1 MARLDI
7 ERQIELEP
15 KRIDYAKNKL
25 KELGF
30 GLIHENSRM
39 IKFIYKDAVITFYPY
54 SGWHTGK
61 TIKDGR
67 GIDNL
72 LKQLK

>member
-7 ERQIELEP
+7 ERQQKLEP
-15 KRIDYAKNKL
+15 VRINKAIAEI
-25 KELGF
+25 KALGLEIVYQDSTQIRF
-30 GLIHENSRM
+30 NFKGNL
-39 IKFIYKDAVITFYPY
+39 ITFYPY

-61 TIKDGR
+61 GINDGR
-67 GIDNL
+67 GLNNL